1 MKKFRF
7 RLQSFLGYRKHLEQE
22 AKQAVSITQT
32 KMNDCKNRIDAY
44 EMNQQK
50 NISELYDKMSKGI
63 EAKQIPIYTSYHDR
77 LSFIL
82 KNENMQYAQLKNEL
96 SHKQKILKQRSV
108 EKKALEN
115 LQQRKKEEYYKKIS
129 DSLQKESE
137 DMNIIRKIRDTH
149 K

>member
-22 AKQAVSITQT
+22 AKQDVSTTQT
-32 KMNDCKNRIDAY
+32 KINDCKNRMDAF
-44 EMNQQK
+44 EMDQK
-50 NISELYDKMSKGI
+50 KSLSELSDKMSLGI
-63 EAKQIPIYTSYHDR
+63 EAKQIPVYTSYHDR
-77 LSFIL
+77 LSLLL
-82 KNENMQYAQLKNEL
+82 KNENIQHSRLQKEL

-129 DSLQKESE
+129 DSLQKEAE
-137 DMNIIRKIRDTH
+137 DINIIRKIRNTNP
-149 K
+149 

>member
-22 AKQAVSITQT
+22 AKQAVSITRT
-32 KMNDCKNRIDAY
+32 KIDACKNRIDAY
-44 EMNQQK
+44 ELNQKK
-50 NISELYDKMSKGI
+50 NISELYDKMSIGI
-63 EAKQIPIYTSYHDR
+63 DAKQIPIYTSYHDR
-77 LSFIL
+77 LSLIL
-82 KNENMQYAQLKNEL
+82 KNENMQYAHLQKEL

-137 DMNIIRKIRDTH
+137 DMNIIRKIRDIN

>member
-22 AKQAVSITQT
+22 AKQDVSITQI
-32 KMNDCKNRIDAY
+32 KINDCRNRIYAFETD
-44 EMNQQK
+44 QK
-50 NISELYDKMSKGI
+50 KSISELSDKLSSGI
-63 EAKQIPIYTSYHDR
+63 EAKQIPVYTSYHDR
-77 LSFIL
+77 LHLIL
-82 KNENMQYAQLKNEL
+82 KNENLLYARLQNEL

-129 DSLQKESE
+129 DSLQKEAE
-137 DMNIIRKIRDTH
+137 DINIIRKIRNTNP
-149 K
+149 